1 MKVFLSGGTGFIGS
15 HFVNQAHQ
23 AGHEIMALRRSAS
36 SQPRVPLQRQP
47 VWINKAMTELAAD
60 DFAACDVLVHLAAY
74 SANVPYDTLPNCI
87 HWNVQAPLAMFAAA
101 FSAGVAS
108 YVVAGSCSEYGRSA
122 ERYPLI
128 PPDAPLEPTGSYS
141 ASKAAASVA
150 FHAWACEAN
159 TRLLILRIFHV
170 FGEGEADSRF
180 WPSLRRAA
188 LAGEDFPMTSGEQI
202 RDFIPVEQA
211 AGSFVK
217 AIDRSDIVAGRP
229 RVENIGTGQPQ
240 SLKQFAEHWW
250 KVWGARGRLIFGA
263 QPHRPDEMMRY
274 VPKV

>member
-74 SANVPYDTLPNCI
+74 SANVPYDTLPSCI

-108 YVVAGSCSEYGRSA
+108 YVVACSCS
-122 ERYPLI
+122 
-128 PPDAPLEPTGSYS
+128 
-141 ASKAAASVA
+141 
-150 FHAWACEAN
+150 
-159 TRLLILRIFHV
+159 
-170 FGEGEADSRF
+170 
-180 WPSLRRAA
+180 
-188 LAGEDFPMTSGEQI
+188 
-202 RDFIPVEQA
+202 
-211 AGSFVK
+211 
-217 AIDRSDIVAGRP
+217 
-229 RVENIGTGQPQ
+229 
-240 SLKQFAEHWW
+240 
-250 KVWGARGRLIFGA
+250 
-263 QPHRPDEMMRY
+263 
-274 VPKV
+274 

>member
-1 MKVFLSGGTGFIGS
+1 MKIFLTGGTGFIGS

-23 AGHEIMALRRSAS
+23 AGHEIIALRRSAS
-36 SQPRVPLQRQP
+36 SQPRVQLQRQP
-47 VWINKAMTELAAD
+47 VWINKAMPELIAD

-74 SANVPYDTLPNCI
+74 SANVPYDSLPNCI

-101 FSAGVAS
+101 FSAGVPA
-108 YVVAGSCSEYGRSA
+108 YVVAGSCAEYGRSA

-128 PPDAPLEPTGSYS
+128 PPDAPLEPTLSYP

-229 RVENIGTGQPQ
+229 RVENIGTGLPQ

-250 KVWGARGRLIFGA
+250 KIWGARGRLIFGA
-263 QPHRPDEMMRY
+263 QPHRPNEMMRY